1 MATKRLSTLP
11 PQTEPIRLFSLRT
24 GLPLDGI
31 GWKLTRANYRTISTT
46 TLRICLPSLVAGTS
60 VYGRIPQSKLSTF
73 LSTRKNISKSLFTV
87 VNVEFSGEFVI
98 IFTDN
103 GYIFECPYDTCEN
116 LPDVFAISKI
126 SSSIDLCSKELT
138 FGHIVNI
145 CLASLNPYE
154 TSKYLQIPLIA
165 IFSYIQDSRRDIMQ
179 YTENLEILYKL
190 FVPED
195 FIPIS
200 GLRFWLDLL
209 SRINIFNND
218 CLNGLEIFWETNKTF
233 FTDEM
238 STAVKWYIQ
247 FQFTLKSE
255 NAKAKAIK
263 S

>member
-1 MATKRLSTLP
+1 MATAQISEP
-11 PQTEPIRLFSLRT
+11 PPKTEPIRLFSLDT
-24 GLPLDGI
+24 KLPLKDI
-31 GWKLTRANYRTISTT
+31 GWKLISTT
-46 TLRICLPSLVAGTS
+46 TLRICLPSLVAGTT

-73 LSTRKNISKSLFTV
+73 LSTRKNVSKSLFTV
-87 VNVEFSGEFVI
+87 VNVEFSEEFVI

-103 GYIFECPYDTCEN
+103 GYKFECPYDTCEN

-126 SSSIDLCSKELT
+126 FSSIDLCSKGLT

-145 CLASLNPYE
+145 CFATLKPYE
-154 TSKYLQIPLIA
+154 TSKYLLQVPLIA
-165 IFSYIQDSRRDIMQ
+165 ILSYIQDTGLKIMD

-209 SRINIFNND
+209 SRINVFNND
-218 CLNGLEIFWETNKTF
+218 CLNGLEIFWKTNNTF

-247 FQFTLKSE
+247 FQYTLQSE
-255 NAKAKAIK
+255 NAKAKSVK
-263 S
+263 F